1 MSAVRS
7 CTYEDAA
14 TASSGSKRIGDGSG
28 VDEDEPPDMLSE
40 TGFFAF
46 FHATDLGLSSL
57 DRAGEVWFALNSD
70 QNVTSS
76 GKWSERL
83 FVRSSR
89 NGAA

>member
-1 MSAVRS
+1 M
-7 CTYEDAA
+7 
-14 TASSGSKRIGDGSG
+14 
-28 VDEDEPPDMLSE
+28 DEDEPPDMCERWL
-40 TGFFAF
+40 FAF